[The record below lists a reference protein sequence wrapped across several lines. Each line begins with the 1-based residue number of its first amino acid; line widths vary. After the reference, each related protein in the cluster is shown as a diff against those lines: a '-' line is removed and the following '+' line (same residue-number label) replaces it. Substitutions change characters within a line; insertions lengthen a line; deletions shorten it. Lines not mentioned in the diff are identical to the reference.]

1 MDPYSMTAYLI
12 IMGASTLAVCM
23 LFYVILRKTLDFKKE
38 KALPLVLCVLLL
50 SRSSQLSAQSFL
62 FYFPVRLCH
71 KAGHQELES
80 AVVRSWDTKSVRT
93 AASINAA
100 SCLITDCLLVFSV
113 CFVK

>member
-1 MDPYSMTAYLI
+1 MDPCSMTAYLI

-23 LFYVILRKTLDFKKE
+23 LFYVILRKTPDFKKE

-50 SRSSQLSAQSFL
+50 SRSSQLSVQSFL

-80 AVVRSWDTKSVRT
+80 AVRSWDAKSTRT
-93 AASINAA
+93 AASISAKNFR
-100 SCLITDCLLVFSV
+100 IINCLLSFFAV
-113 CFVK
+113 